1 MPECFIPDCH
11 EPGIMEIKDA
21 ISNPIKYNGMLLCLS
36 HFKERQYMKEN
47 DNFSD
52 NSSDNSPVG

>member
-52 NSSDNSPVG
+52 NSPVG